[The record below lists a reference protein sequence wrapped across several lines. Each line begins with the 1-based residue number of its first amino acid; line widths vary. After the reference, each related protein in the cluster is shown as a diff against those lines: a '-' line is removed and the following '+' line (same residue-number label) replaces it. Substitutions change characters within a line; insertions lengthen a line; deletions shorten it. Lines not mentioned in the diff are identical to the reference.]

1 VTAGDPLGE
10 LDELDASILGE
21 LRAAHDRVDP
31 PPADLDERV
40 RFALRLADADVV
52 SVFRRT
58 EDSLAGAG
66 AREGGLRTI
75 AFEAG
80 ELTILLTV
88 SANPDGTVRLEGW
101 LAPAAPLRV
110 EVRLVGSL
118 AYQAVADADGR
129 FGVASVPLGL
139 AQLVVHQEG
148 GGRLVT
154 GSVALSTTD

>member
-1 VTAGDPLGE
+1 MTGP
-10 LDELDASILGE
+10 LDELDSVILGQ

-31 PPADLDERV
+31 PPADLDDRV
-40 RFALRLADADVV
+40 RFALRLADADV
-52 SVFRRT
+52 SVFRRA

-66 AREGGLRTI
+66 ARGSGLRTVS
-75 AFEAG
+75 FEAG

-88 SANPDGTVRLEGW
+88 SANPGGTVRLEGW

-110 EVRLVGSL
+110 EVRLADSA
-118 AYQAVADADGR
+118 AYQGFADADGW
-129 FGVASVPLGL
+129 FAFDSVPPGL

-154 GSVALSTTD
+154 GSVVLSTLSTGD